1 MKGMFLKN
9 FYIYYSKWATVAQK
23 FQLSMA
29 KLGTNDE
36 IRWNDG
42 NYDWNLQ
49 VGEKEAPKE
58 LYVAMTSDRGL
69 AGAVHSSIC
78 KAIRYKSCSVSD
90 PSPQFRS
97 RIRILMILKIR

>member
-1 MKGMFLKN
+1 L
-9 FYIYYSKWATVAQK
+9 I
-23 FQLSMA
+23 LE
-29 KLGTNDE
+29 L
-36 IRWNDG
+36 

-78 KAIRYKSCSVSD
+78 KAIRYKTAFILQSH
-90 PSPQFRS
+90 RS
-97 RIRILMILKIR
+97 KYSMS